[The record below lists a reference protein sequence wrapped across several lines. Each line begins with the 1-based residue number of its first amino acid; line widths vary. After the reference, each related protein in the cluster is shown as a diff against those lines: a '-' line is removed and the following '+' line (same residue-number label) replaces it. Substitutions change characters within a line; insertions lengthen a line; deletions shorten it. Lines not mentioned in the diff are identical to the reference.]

1 MGGQGLPFFE
11 LMEEEKAFDIRAL
24 IGMKENNV
32 IEKMKELQYIFLRPE
47 PSPYYKGQTLMIYQ
61 RYDTQV
67 ILTLDSEAQ
76 VCICVSVAE
85 KHFQA
90 VKEWVESTT
99 KIIPYAKL
107 NATAPPGVT
116 IEVREDDKFWYS
128 IRKAED
134 VYNVTITQRI

>member
-24 IGMKENNV
+24 IGMKESNV
-32 IEKMKELQYIFLRPE
+32 VEKMKELQYIFVGPE
-47 PSPYYKGQTLMIYQ
+47 PSPYYKGQTLMVYQ
-61 RYDTQV
+61 RFDTQV
-67 ILTLDSEAQ
+67 ILTLDSEAGL
-76 VCICVSVAE
+76 CICVSVAE
-85 KHFQA
+85 KYFQA
-90 VKEWVESTT
+90 VKEWVESST
-99 KIIPYAKL
+99 KIIPDANL
-107 NATAPPGVT
+107 NTAVPPGVT